1 MSLCILHSN
10 YLCHEFLTRLKV
22 ILDLLFWGFN
32 EGQDPLLVWFLC
44 LKFYI
49 FWLMTI
55 YKIYNLLLQS
65 LVSISHY
72 NLLLLKQ
79 QHTWKVPGGN
89 PRVQVGDHHTL
100 SRTLL
105 EMYMSGNGI
114 LLILY
119 KPHLTLNP
127 YSVIKLLIFCTDE

>member
-1 MSLCILHSN
+1 
-10 YLCHEFLTRLKV
+10 
-22 ILDLLFWGFN
+22 
-32 EGQDPLLVWFLC
+32 
-44 LKFYI
+44 
-49 FWLMTI
+49 MTI

-65 LVSISHY
+65 LVSISRY

-89 PRVQVGDHHTL
+89 PRVQ
-100 SRTLL
+100 L